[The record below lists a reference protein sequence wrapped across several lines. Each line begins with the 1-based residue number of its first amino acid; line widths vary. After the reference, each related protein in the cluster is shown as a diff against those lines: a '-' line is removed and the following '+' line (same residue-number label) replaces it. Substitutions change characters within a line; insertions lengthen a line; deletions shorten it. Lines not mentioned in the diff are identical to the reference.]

1 MTGAVDVGG
10 NVEAMSG
17 SFDGVAIR
25 RSAGGAESFDTEAA
39 TLANEGFGRSGDTWA
54 VAMMDGDG
62 GYKANPE
69 SAVGRKARRYETGT
83 TKAAVDQVRDE
94 AATF

>member
-1 MTGAVDVGG
+1 MYSEERRD
-10 NVEAMSG
+10 SG
-17 SFDGVAIR
+17 R
-25 RSAGGAESFDTEAA
+25 QA